1 MNKKYLVTYYSPV
14 VNAFNLMT
22 FNSEEE
28 MKSFCRKARSYIK
41 AVYEE
46 VKILEVTF
54 KDENEQGDILI
65 DEVKEIK

>member
-1 MNKKYLVTYYSPV
+1 MKKKYLVTYYSPV
-14 VNAFNLMT
+14 VNAFNLMS

-28 MKSFCRKARSYIK
+28 MKSFCRKSRSYIK

-54 KDENEQGDILI
+54 KDEDENGDFLI
-65 DEVKEIK
+65 DEVKVIK